1 MAQTE
6 LSDELI
12 DAEGLLLQN
21 EDEQAYDL
29 LARLA
34 EDAEDMDRN
43 YQTTD
48 EVQWF
53 SFPRSLIVLPIGGW
67 RKDPELR
74 DVGEP
79 FERLYADFALSC
91 VRQAD
96 MRKRQMLKQTI
107 RWNPMNCAAR
117 LDLADLY
124 KVAGDVQNTLRLRS
138 AF

>member
-34 EDAEDMDRN
+34 EDAEEYVDRN

-53 SFPRSLIVLPIGGW
+53 SH
-67 RKDPELR
+67 
-74 DVGEP
+74 
-79 FERLYADFALSC
+79 AL
-91 VRQAD
+91 
-96 MRKRQMLKQTI
+96 
-107 RWNPMNCAAR
+107 
-117 LDLADLY
+117 
-124 KVAGDVQNTLRLRS
+124 
-138 AF
+138 

>member
-34 EDAEDMDRN
+34 EDAEEYVDRN

-53 SFPRSLIVLPIGGW
+53 SFPTLESCATLESRLSVCMPT
-67 RKDPELR
+67 LR
-74 DVGEP
+74 FLAYG
-79 FERLYADFALSC
+79 R
-91 VRQAD
+91 AD
-96 MRKRQMLKQTI
+96 MRKRQMLSS
-107 RWNPMNCAAR
+107 RPS
-117 LDLADLY
+117 
-124 KVAGDVQNTLRLRS
+124 AGIP
-138 AF
+138 

>member
-34 EDAEDMDRN
+34 EDAEEYVDRN

-53 SFPRSLIVLPIGGW
+53 SFPTLFDRLAYRRVE
-67 RKDPELR
+67 KDPESCAMLESRLSACMPTLR
-74 DVGEP
+74 FLAYG
-79 FERLYADFALSC
+79 R
-91 VRQAD
+91 AD
-96 MRKRQMLKQTI
+96 MRKRQMLSS
-107 RWNPMNCAAR
+107 RPF
-117 LDLADLY
+117 
-124 KVAGDVQNTLRLRS
+124 AGIP
-138 AF
+138 